1 MVSNG
6 QQWKINIMHM
16 ILEENKMNFKFFS
29 LILFHSHLSFYIY
42 DMILENE
49 KKTILVIDVLCTIQK
64 KRERISA
71 ETNENLFQFHIFT
84 GFPLL
89 MALFFF
95 TFSFWMLMMIAIR
108 ERTRAIVLRIKHVNV
123 MQSIWGEGWGLVN
136 YILFM
141 KTKQK
146 KNDTT
151 ETSCQW
157 QYGEIEKMKKESFY
171 IYSNFVVVIVNIDE
185 RIGSI

>member
-1 MVSNG
+1 MFCV
-6 QQWKINIMHM
+6 K
-16 ILEENKMNFKFFS
+16 
-29 LILFHSHLSFYIY
+29 Y
-42 DMILENE
+42 E
-49 KKTILVIDVLCTIQK
+49 KK
-64 KRERISA
+64 ERISA
-71 ETNENLFQFHIFT
+71 ETNENLFQFHFFT

-89 MALFFF
+89 TAFFF

-146 KNDTT
+146 KKRYNGNKLSMTVWRDRENEKRKFLYIFEFCCCHRRQHRWTN
-151 ETSCQW
+151 W
-157 QYGEIEKMKKESFY
+157 IDIGEIRMPW
-171 IYSNFVVVIVNIDE
+171 IRMIQLT
-185 RIGSI
+185 